1 MTCLPAAVGERA
13 RPGDDTEWIR
23 AVALSRDTVPLGL
36 PLPLAASAHHVG
48 CAVADLDAACA
59 SYASALG
66 LARRTRAVRVESQQV
81 EVCFI
86 ELRPGFYL
94 ELISP
99 LEGNTKLARY
109 LQNGFYHLCFLVEDL
124 EASRAQMK
132 SNRFVPLPAFE
143 SEAFGGNLCQFF
155 LSPQAHLVELCQMGE
170 GSFEALF
177 IASLAP

>member
-1 MTCLPAAVGERA
+1 MTCLPAVGSGEA
-13 RPGDDTEWIR
+13 GDDTEWIR
-23 AVALSRDTVPLGL
+23 AVALSRHRALELLLHWPRRTYRLRI
-36 PLPLAASAHHVG
+36 
-48 CAVADLDAACA
+48 ADLDAACA
-59 SYASALG
+59 SYASALE
-66 LARRTRAVRVESQQV
+66 LARERGQYGSKSQQSRSASSSSSRGS
-81 EVCFI
+81 I
-86 ELRPGFYL
+86 

-99 LEGNTKLARY
+99 LEHRLAAISGQ
-109 LQNGFYHLCFLVEDL
+109 LLPSLFLVEDL
-124 EASRAQMK
+124 EAVGADE